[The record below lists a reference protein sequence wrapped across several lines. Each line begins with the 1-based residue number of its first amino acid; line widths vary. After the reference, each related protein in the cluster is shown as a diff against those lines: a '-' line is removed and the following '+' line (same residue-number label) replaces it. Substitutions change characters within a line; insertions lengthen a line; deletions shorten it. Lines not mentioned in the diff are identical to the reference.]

1 MASANARRAAAVL
14 RDRTRTNRAAASARR
29 AIATAARH
37 VRTGPRSL
45 ATHILATGTAPDAAT
60 IKAVSAGLRNAA
72 KKIGI
77 KVKGHRVRVSRSLT
91 GPTTLAKTVYRYT
104 REQVAQL
111 AAAYKPRKAEC
122 KALRAA
128 LLAA

>member
-1 MASANARRAAAVL
+1 MASANARRAARVL

-29 AIATAARH
+29 STAQAARRI
-37 VRTGPRSL
+37 RTGPRSL
-45 ATHILATGTAPDAAT
+45 ATHILATGTTPDTAT

-72 KKIGI
+72 KKAGI
-77 KVKGHRVRVSRSLT
+77 KGRRARISRSLT
-91 GPTTLAKTVYRYT
+91 GPRNIVKTVYRYT
-104 REQVAQL
+104 RAQVAEL

-122 KALRAA
+122 VALRAA